1 MLGRPGSSARTLTA
15 GCGGRQV
22 WRHWPGSV
30 RRARQ
35 QPRVSAAG
43 AAVAAAPPPPCG
55 HWRARG
61 AARPSRAPIGGARR
75 PAGAASG
82 LAGRLRGCAAGTAL
96 HGPLVQ
102 PRSRPPRLPRYS
114 CYPRL
119 PRRPKSAGRCA
130 ASGGA
135 SPCSRIVC
143 LPLPIH
149 REVPMF
155 SVFCRALAGL
165 GLGGRS
171 AVLEAGIVD
180 VNQHRVKDW
189 AMWCSG
195 RSAKASPSLSLPL
208 ALEQPEAGTA
218 ERRSHKPALE
228 QPQPKTLEHRH
239 DPEVSRN
246 LVSRYAPSSVN
257 L

>member
-1 MLGRPGSSARTLTA
+1 MARW
-15 GCGGRQV
+15 C
-22 WRHWPGSV
+22 
-30 RRARQ
+30 
-35 QPRVSAAG
+35 
-43 AAVAAAPPPPCG
+43 
-55 HWRARG
+55 
-61 AARPSRAPIGGARR
+61 SRAPARPVYPVIPAIPVCPVAR
-75 PAGAASG
+75 KAPAGALRRAEPRPVRASCASRCRSTERYQCS
-82 LAGRLRGCAAGTAL
+82 LCSAAPWQVWVWVAARL
-96 HGPLVQ
+96 
-102 PRSRPPRLPRYS
+102 
-114 CYPRL
+114 
-119 PRRPKSAGRCA
+119 
-130 ASGGA
+130 
-135 SPCSRIVC
+135 C
-143 LPLPIH
+143 LK
-149 REVPMF
+149 
-155 SVFCRALAGL
+155 L
-165 GLGGRS
+165 GS
-171 AVLEAGIVD
+171 SN